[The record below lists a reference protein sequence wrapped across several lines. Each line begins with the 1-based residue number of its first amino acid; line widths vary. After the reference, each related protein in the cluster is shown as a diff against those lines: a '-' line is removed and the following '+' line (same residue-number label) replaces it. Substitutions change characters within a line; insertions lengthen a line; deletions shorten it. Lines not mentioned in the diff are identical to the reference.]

1 MMNNTINLTDLYSAE
16 EIAEMTLEEI
26 QDIIH
31 DITGYY
37 EGIKKDAFIA
47 YMEALSESKES

>member
-1 MMNNTINLTDLYSAE
+1 MMNNFTLTDLYTVE
-16 EIAEMTLEEI
+16 ELAEMSLEEI